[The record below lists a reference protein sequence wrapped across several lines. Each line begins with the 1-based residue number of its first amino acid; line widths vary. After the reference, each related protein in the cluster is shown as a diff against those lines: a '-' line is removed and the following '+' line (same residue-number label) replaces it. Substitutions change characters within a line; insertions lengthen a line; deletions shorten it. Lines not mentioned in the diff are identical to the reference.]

1 MPAYPSLSTQVIGQA
16 ENALGAVL
24 VPILAAAGT
33 TMQEWLVLT
42 VAAASGPAA
51 ESAQLIARVS
61 SARKTPRPEAEAA
74 VSALTAAGL
83 LQPVPGDRPR
93 VVLTGSG
100 RARYQ
105 GIRAALDGVTGRLF
119 GGIPA
124 GDLAVAGRVLG
135 IVTARANA
143 ELAGSPPPRAAVP
156 PGPRAGSSAVDDP
169 GVVAEVHPGRAQ
181 RVDPPQ

>member
-16 ENALGAVL
+16 ESALGAVL
-24 VPILAAAGT
+24 VPVLAAAGT

-42 VAAASGPAA
+42 VTAASGPAA
-51 ESAQLIARVS
+51 ESAQLVARIS
-61 SARKTPRPEAEAA
+61 SARKTPGSEAQAA

-93 VVLTGSG
+93 VALTESG

-105 GIRAALDGVTGRLF
+105 GIRAAIDGITGRLF
-119 GGIPA
+119 DGIPA
-124 GDLAVAGRVLG
+124 GDLAAAGRVLG

-143 ELAGSPPPRAAVP
+143 ELAGGPPPRAAVP
-156 PGPRAGSSAVDDP
+156 PEAGASSSAVDDA

-181 RVDPPQ
+181 RADPPQ